1 MIYLAVFL
9 FGGAFGAFVNSWWD
23 HYLED
28 GHDATTIARYER
40 SRQAINPRR
49 WD

>member
-1 MIYLAVFL
+1 MVILLTFLIGAVV
-9 FGGAFGAFVNSWWD
+9 GAFIQTLWG